1 MVHLICT
8 IIFSVMMAE
17 SRAVAKQALK
27 KLEDQLTCAI
37 CLDVFKDPKLLQCFH
52 VYCKD
57 CLQRLVVT
65 DRQGQL
71 SLRCPTCRQSTLLPP
86 ATNVS
91 DLQPAFHIHHLFEI
105 QDALEKVK
113 APKKVLCTKCNKNRP
128 ATSYCRDCG
137 KYTCATCTAIH
148 SDWDDF
154 AEHEVVALEQLES
167 KVKQLDSLKK
177 VTLYCS
183 LHKGKE
189 LELYCET
196 CEELICHNCTV
207 KKHKDHQ
214 YDLVD
219 DTFEKHKAEMV
230 ASLDPVENQLGVVVK
245 ALEQIEQQSADVNDQ
260 RVATKAEIQ
269 KIVLQLHEMLEARKT
284 ELMGKV
290 DEYADQKVKNLA
302 AQKDEVETVQT
313 QLVSCLSFVRESLR
327 TGSQGEVMK
336 IKKTVMKQIKEM
348 TDNFKPDMLSPCE
361 LAYIEFIPSPK
372 LAQACWQFGDVRV
385 NPVSPKKCYA
395 TGKGIMVAELGEKVT
410 VVLHTVD
417 DKEKAC
423 TKPAETIMSELVS
436 VADETKMACSIKAI
450 EASKYEIGYQP
461 SSRGRHQLHIKV
473 EGEHIKG
480 SPFTVTVKLPVQK
493 LGTPVRVISGL
504 NSPWGVAVNQRGEII
519 VAESSSHRISIFSR
533 TGERLRSFGSQ
544 GSGQGQFSSP
554 RGVAV
559 DDDGNILV
567 AEASNNHSI
576 QKFTSDGTFVAAVDK
591 GTIDI
596 SSSFDISIHPD
607 NMRIIVSDFG
617 NNCIQILN
625 SDLTFNS
632 SFGGHGNKGGQTTYP
647 WAVAFDSTGNIYQGG
662 QSSTCVQVF
671 NADGQFLRRFGC
683 QGSGQGEL
691 NYPSGIAID
700 SDDVVYVADY
710 YNDRVSIFT
719 TKGAFLTAFGN
730 KGNGQG
736 QFSTPI
742 GIAVDKDGFVYV
754 CDYHN
759 GRLQVF

>member
-1 MVHLICT
+1 
-8 IIFSVMMAE
+8 MMAE
-17 SRAVAKQALK
+17 SQAVAKQALK

-37 CLDVFKDPKLLQCFH
+37 CLDAFKDPKLLQCFH

-57 CLQRLVVT
+57 CLQQLVVT

-71 SLRCPTCRQSTLLPP
+71 SLCCPTCQQSTLLPP

-113 APKKVLCTKCNKNRP
+113 TPKKVLCTKCNKNRP

-137 KYTCATCTAIH
+137 KYICALCTTVH

-196 CEELICHNCTV
+196 CEELICLLCTV

-230 ASLDPVENQLGVVVK
+230 ASLDPIENQLGVVVK

-269 KIVLQLHEMLEARKT
+269 KIVRQLHEMLEARKT

-302 AQKDEVETVQT
+302 AQKDEVETIQT

-348 TDNFKPDMLSPCE
+348 TDNFKPDMLSPRE

-372 LAQACWQFGDVRV
+372 LAQACQQFGDVRV
-385 NPVSPKKCYA
+385 NPVSPEKCYA
-395 TGKGIMVAELGEKVT
+395 TGKGIKVAELGERIT
-410 VVLHTVD
+410 ILLHTVD
-417 DKEKAC
+417 TKGKAC
-423 TKPAETIMSELVS
+423 TTPVKIVLSKLVS
-436 VADETKMACSIKAI
+436 VADDTKNECSVKAI
-450 EASKYEIGYQP
+450 ETSQYEISYQP
-461 SSRGRHQLHIKV
+461 TSRGRHQLHIKV

-480 SPFTVTVKLPVQK
+480 SPFNVTVKLPVQK
-493 LGTPVRVISGL
+493 LGTPVRVIDGL
-504 NSPWGVAVNQRGEII
+504 KGPWGAVVNQRGEII
-519 VAESSSHRISIFSR
+519 VAEQDRHCISIFSP
-533 TGERLRSFGSQ
+533 TGEKLQSFGST
-544 GSGQGQFSSP
+544 GSGPGQFSGP

-559 DDDGNILV
+559 DDDDNILV
-567 AEASNNHSI
+567 VDGGSNNNI
-576 QKFTSDGTFVAAVDK
+576 QKFTADGKFVKAVDK
-591 GTIDI
+591 GTINI
-596 SSSFDISIHPD
+596 GRAYGISIHPD
-607 NMRIIVSDFG
+607 NKRIIVSDNG
-617 NNCIQILN
+617 SNLIQILN
-625 SDLTFNS
+625 PDLTFNS
-632 SFGGHGNKGGQTTYP
+632 SFGGQGFDDGQTMYP
-647 WAVAFDSTGNIYQGG
+647 WEVAFDSAGRIYQGG

-671 NADGQFLRRFGC
+671 NADGQFLRKFGR

-691 NYPSGIAID
+691 NFPSGIAID
-700 SDDVVYVADY
+700 VDDVVYVAEY
-710 YNDRVSIFT
+710 YNHRVSVFT
-719 TKGAFLTAFGN
+719 TNGAFLTSFGTQ
-730 KGNGQG
+730 GNGQG
-736 QFSTPI
+736 QFNTPYEI
-742 GIAVDKDGFVYV
+742 TVDKDGFIYV
-754 CDYHN
+754 SDYRN
-759 GRLQVF
+759 GRIQIF

>member
-1 MVHLICT
+1 M
-8 IIFSVMMAE
+8 
-17 SRAVAKQALK
+17 
-27 KLEDQLTCAI
+27 
-37 CLDVFKDPKLLQCFH
+37 
-52 VYCKD
+52 
-57 CLQRLVVT
+57 
-65 DRQGQL
+65 
-71 SLRCPTCRQSTLLPP
+71 
-86 ATNVS
+86 S

-137 KYTCATCTAIH
+137 KYICASCTTVH

-207 KKHKDHQ
+207 KKHRDHQ

-219 DTFEKHKAEMV
+219 DMFEKHKAEMV
-230 ASLDPVENQLGVVVK
+230 TSLDPIENELGVVVK
-245 ALEQIEQQSADVNDQ
+245 ALEHIEQRSADVNDQ
-260 RVATKAEIQ
+260 RVATKTEIQ
-269 KIVLQLHEMLEARKT
+269 RIVQQLHEMLEARKT

-302 AQKDEVETVQT
+302 AQKDEVETVHT
-313 QLVSCLSFVRESLR
+313 QLVSCLSFVKESLR

-348 TDNFKPDMLSPCE
+348 TDNFKPDMLPPCE

-372 LAQACWQFGDVRV
+372 LAQACQQFGDVRV
-385 NPVSPKKCYA
+385 NSVSPENCYA
-395 TGKGIMVAELGEKVT
+395 TGKGIKVAELGERVT
-410 VVLHTVD
+410 VILNTVD

-423 TKPAETIMSELVS
+423 TTPAETIISELVS
-436 VADETKMACSIKAI
+436 VANNTKRECSIKAI
-450 EASKYEIGYQP
+450 EASKYEISYQP

-480 SPFTVTVKLPVQK
+480 SPFPVTVKLPVKK

-504 NSPWGVAVNQRGEII
+504 SNPWGVAVNQRGEII
-519 VAESSSHRISIFSR
+519 VAESSGHRISIFSP
-533 TGERLRSFGSQ
+533 TGEKLQSFGSR
-544 GSGQGQFSSP
+544 GSGQGQFYGP

-567 AEASNNHSI
+567 VDASNYRI
-576 QKFTSDGTFVAAVDK
+576 QKFTSDGTFIVAVGK
-591 GTIDI
+591 GTIDLNNPVG
-596 SSSFDISIHPD
+596 ISIHPD
-607 NMRIIVSDFG
+607 NKRILMSD
-617 NNCIQILN
+617 NSYHHIQILN
-625 SDLTFNS
+625 PDLTFNS
-632 SFGGHGNKGGQTTYP
+632 SFGGQGCNDGQTSNP
-647 WAVAFDSTGNIYQGG
+647 WEVAFDSAGNIYQGG

-671 NADGQFLRRFGC
+671 NAKGQFLRRIGHE
-683 QGSGQGEL
+683 GSGQGEL
-691 NYPSGIAID
+691 NFPSGIAID
-700 SDDVVYVADY
+700 NDNVVYVTEY
-710 YNDRVSIFT
+710 YNHRVSAFT
-719 TKGAFLTAFGN
+719 TEGAFLTSFGTQ
-730 KGNGQG
+730 GNGQG
-736 QFSTPI
+736 QFSCPR
-742 GIAVDKDGFVYV
+742 GITVDKDDLIYV
-754 CDYHN
+754 SDFSN
-759 GRLQVF
+759 GRIQIF

>member
-1 MVHLICT
+1 
-8 IIFSVMMAE
+8 MMAE
-17 SRAVAKQALK
+17 SHGVAKQALK

-37 CLDVFKDPKLLQCFH
+37 CLDAFKDPKLLQCFH

-57 CLQRLVVT
+57 CLQRLVIQ

-86 ATNVS
+86 ATGVS

-113 APKKVLCTKCNKNRP
+113 APQKVLCTKCNKNRP

-137 KYTCATCTAIH
+137 KYICALCTTVH

-245 ALEQIEQQSADVNDQ
+245 ALEQIKQRSADVNNQ
-260 RVATKAEIQ
+260 RVVTKTEIQ
-269 KIVLQLHEMLEARKT
+269 KIVQQLHEMLEARKT

-290 DEYADQKVKNLA
+290 DEYANQKVKNLA
-302 AQKDEVETVQT
+302 AQKDEVETVHT
-313 QLVSCLSFVRESLR
+313 QLVSCLTFVRESLR

-336 IKKTVMKQIKEM
+336 IKKTVMKQIKEI
-348 TDNFKPDMLSPCE
+348 TDNFNPDMLPPCE

-372 LAQACWQFGDVRV
+372 LAQACQQFGDVRV
-385 NPVSPKKCYA
+385 NPVSPEKCYA
-395 TGKGIMVAELGEKVT
+395 TGKGIKVAELGERIT
-410 VVLHTVD
+410 ILLHTVD
-417 DKEKAC
+417 TKEKAC
-423 TKPAETIMSELVS
+423 TKPVETVLSELVS
-436 VADETKMACSIKAI
+436 VADDTKNECSIKAI
-450 EASKYEIGYQP
+450 ETSQYEISYQP
-461 SSRGRHQLHIKV
+461 TSRGRHQLHIKV

-480 SPFTVTVKLPVQK
+480 SPFIVTVKLPVK
-493 LGTPVRVISGL
+493 KFGTPVRVIDGL

-519 VAESSSHRISIFSR
+519 VAENSGHCISIFSP
-533 TGERLRSFGSQ
+533 TGERLRSFGSV
-544 GSGQGQFSSP
+544 GSGQGQFSGP

-567 AEASNNHSI
+567 VDAGNNRI
-576 QKFTSDGTFVAAVDK
+576 QKFTSDGAFVVAVGK
-591 GTIDI
+591 DI
-596 SSSFDISIHPD
+596 SNPISVSIHPY
-607 NMRIIVSDFG
+607 NKRIVVSDYS

-625 SDLTFNS
+625 PDLTFNS
-632 SFGGHGNKGGQTTYP
+632 SFGGRGDNNVRQISCPYTL
-647 WAVAFDSTGNIYQGG
+647 AFDSAGNIYQGG
-662 QSSTCVQVF
+662 HSNTGVQVF
-671 NADGQFLRRFGC
+671 NAEGQLLRRFG
-683 QGSGQGEL
+683 QNGSGQGGL
-691 NYPSGIAID
+691 NFPSGIAID
-700 SDDVVYVADY
+700 VDDVVYVAEY
-710 YNDRVSIFT
+710 YNHHVSVFT
-719 TKGAFLTAFGN
+719 TNGAFLTSFGTH
-730 KGNGQG
+730 GNGQG
-736 QFSTPI
+736 QFNTPHEVT
-742 GIAVDKDGFVYV
+742 VDEDGFMYV
-754 CDYHN
+754 CDYGN
-759 GRLQVF
+759 GRIQIF

>member
-1 MVHLICT
+1 
-8 IIFSVMMAE
+8 MAE
-17 SRAVAKQALK
+17 SQAVAKQALK

-37 CLDVFKDPKLLQCFH
+37 CLDAFKDPKLLQCFH

-71 SLRCPTCRQSTLLPP
+71 SLRCRQSTLLPP

-113 APKKVLCTKCNKNRP
+113 TPKKVLCTKCNKNRP

-196 CEELICHNCTV
+196 CEELICLLCTV

-219 DTFEKHKAEMV
+219 DTFEKHNAEMV
-230 ASLDPVENQLGVVVK
+230 ASLDPVENQLGVIVK
-245 ALEQIEQQSADVNDQ
+245 ALEQIEQRSADVNDQ
-260 RVATKAEIQ
+260 RVATKTEIQ
-269 KIVLQLHEMLEARKT
+269 KIVQQLHEMLEACKT

-290 DEYADQKVKNLA
+290 DEYANQKVKNLA
-302 AQKDEVETVQT
+302 AQKDEVETVHT

-336 IKKTVMKQIKEM
+336 IKKTVIKQIKEM

-372 LAQACWQFGDVRV
+372 LAQACQQFGDVHV
-385 NPVSPKKCYA
+385 NPVSPEKCYA
-395 TGKGIMVAELGEKVT
+395 TGKGIKVAELGERIT
-410 VVLHTVD
+410 ILLHTVD
-417 DKEKAC
+417 TKEKAC
-423 TKPAETIMSELVS
+423 TKPVETVMSELVS
-436 VADETKMACSIKAI
+436 VANITKIECSIKAI
-450 EASKYEIGYQP
+450 EASKYEISYQP

-473 EGEHIKG
+473 EGEHIKE
-480 SPFTVTVKLPVQK
+480 SPFPVTVRLPVKK

-504 NSPWGVAVNQRGEII
+504 KGPWGVAVNQRGEII
-519 VAESSSHRISIFSR
+519 VAECNGNCISIFNPK
-533 TGERLRSFGSQ
+533 GEKLRSFGSQ
-544 GSGQGQFSSP
+544 GQFSTP

-559 DDDGNILV
+559 DDDDNILV
-567 AEASNNHSI
+567 VDAGNNRV
-576 QKFTSDGTFVAAVDK
+576 QKFTSDGKLVMVVGK
-591 GTIDI
+591 GTIDLNN
-596 SSSFDISIHPD
+596 SVGVSIHPD
-607 NMRIIVSDFG
+607 NKRIIVSDLG
-617 NNCIQILN
+617 NHRIQILN
-625 SDLTFNS
+625 PDMTFNS
-632 SFGGHGNKGGQTTYP
+632 SFGGQGDNDGQTTYP
-647 WAVAFDSTGNIYQGG
+647 REVAFDSAGNIYQGG

-671 NADGQFLRRFGC
+671 SAEGQFLRKFGRH
-683 QGSGQGEL
+683 GSGQGEL
-691 NYPSGIAID
+691 NFPSGIAID
-700 SDDVVYVADY
+700 IDNVVYVAEY
-710 YNDRVSIFT
+710 YNNRVSVFT
-719 TKGAFLTAFGN
+719 TEGAFLTSFGTQ
-730 KGNGQG
+730 GNGQG
-736 QFSTPI
+736 QFTTPI
-742 GIAVDKDGFVYV
+742 GITIDKDGFVYV
-754 CDYHN
+754 CDYSN
-759 GRLQVF
+759 GRIQVF